1 MQTSNQRTQ
10 TTTSH
15 NPIKSFPP
23 LSAASFGGKAAFINF
38 PFEKFSE
45 VFQTSQQLAA
55 AAAYKGDETVNDIT
69 KKGQMILLCLKQN
82 RQNHMT
88 AEDIAEALKNEHA
101 AVSAATIYRQL
112 DKLVSAGLVRKY
124 VSSPEEPA
132 CFQFADNTSAACAS
146 HFHLK
151 CTSCGKLFHV
161 TCPYLDRIETHI
173 LSHHG
178 FAVDNTRTVLYGICE
193 SCRAF
198 TSNQRIRLSDE
209 LHCHKDDLHR
219 HEEDDLHET

>member
-1 MQTSNQRTQ
+1 MN
-10 TTTSH
+10 
-15 NPIKSFPP
+15 
-23 LSAASFGGKAAFINF
+23 
-38 PFEKFSE
+38 E
-45 VFQTSQQLAA
+45 
-55 AAAYKGDETVNDIT
+55 IT

-82 RQNHMT
+82 KQNHMT
-88 AEDIAEALKNEHA
+88 AEEVADALKNEHT

-132 CFQFADNTSAACAS
+132 CFQFIDDSSTACAT

-161 TCPYLDRIETHI
+161 TCPYLDSLETHI

-193 SCRAF
+193 NCRAAAP
-198 TSNQRIRLSDE
+198 NQRIRLSDE

-219 HEEDDLHET
+219 HEEDDSHEA

>member
-1 MQTSNQRTQ
+1 M
-10 TTTSH
+10 
-15 NPIKSFPP
+15 
-23 LSAASFGGKAAFINF
+23 
-38 PFEKFSE
+38 
-45 VFQTSQQLAA
+45 
-55 AAAYKGDETVNDIT
+55 NDIT
-69 KKGQMILLCLKQN
+69 KKGQMILRCLKQN
-82 RQNHMT
+82 KQNHMT

-132 CFQFADNTSAACAS
+132 CFQFADNTSATCAS

-151 CTSCGKLFHV
+151 CTYCGKLFHV

-198 TSNQRIRLSDE
+198 TSNQRTRPS
-209 LHCHKDDLHR
+209 DDLHR
-219 HEEDDLHET
+219 HEEDDLHEA

>member
-1 MQTSNQRTQ
+1 MQTSNQRTK

-23 LSAASFGGKAAFINF
+23 LSAASFGGKAAFINY